1 MSLENLLASP
11 LITVLRHDRRAQFSA
26 GLCIGLIAIQQ
37 IGYSKRRSPVRGLV
51 HFWVVDVPRA
61 VVAAFARPASQ
72 FGLVRIA
79 RTFYIRWLFGGK
91 TEDVRAMLNTANE
104 KELETQTKKGLKVVE
119 VCEDFEGGT
128 VKGRWFIHDEIMRE
142 NTICLLWF
150 HGGGYVFQNAANGAA
165 HHYELLK
172 EFNNSPLAFD
182 EADPAKKSRRLD
194 KFPTQ
199 LLEAVAAYQWLVSVK
214 SVKKLV
220 VGGDSAG
227 AHLAIA
233 LMNAIT
239 TRLQHVPVKP
249 IASVLMAPWVNPFL
263 KENAKIFSDASF
275 RAPFDYC
282 DFTNNKTAIH
292 TAEKGTLVIY
302 GSIEIIVDS
311 IRSFV
316 ARLRNQNTVGLEVYE
331 YPNEM
336 HCFNKHNPISGN
348 GRDALVKTAAF
359 LHKLF

>member
-1 MSLENLLASP
+1 MSMSLENLLASP

-26 GLCIGLIAIQQ
+26 VLCIGLIAIQQ

-61 VVAAFARPASQ
+61 VVAAFGRPASQ

-142 NTICLLWF
+142 NTVCLLWF

-172 EFNNSPLAFD
+172 EFNNSPLAID
-182 EADPAKKSRRLD
+182 EADPAKKCRRLVIFSLEYSLAPEA

-233 LMNAIT
+233 LMNAVST
-239 TRLQHVPVKP
+239 QLQHILVQP
-249 IASVLMAPWVNPFL
+249 IASILMAPWVNPFL
-263 KENAKIFSDASF
+263 KEFPKGTFDTFTPNNAKIFS
-275 RAPFDYC
+275 
-282 DFTNNKTAIH
+282 
-292 TAEKGTLVIY
+292 
-302 GSIEIIVDS
+302 
-311 IRSFV
+311 
-316 ARLRNQNTVGLEVYE
+316 
-331 YPNEM
+331 
-336 HCFNKHNPISGN
+336 
-348 GRDALVKTAAF
+348 
-359 LHKLF
+359 